1 MKKLAIKR
9 GEPASQTLQAVGA
22 AEAAAIM
29 GVHFSTPAR
38 MVEKGMLSA
47 SICQQRA
54 GGGER
59 MVAIFDGR
67 ECEEN
72 YLDYLFKVAERGGL
86 NDRRP
91 RAHLDSRDEVLEHL
105 AAVEVPIAF
114 SDACGAAEAAE
125 ILHVHASFL
134 TRLARKGSLSGRSP
148 WSPRGRGETRNWIF
162 SRRSCLANVAAARK
176 MTAAGTHVG
185 RPRKF
190 C

>member
-1 MKKLAIKR
+1 
-9 GEPASQTLQAVGA
+9 
-22 AEAAAIM
+22 
-29 GVHFSTPAR
+29 
-38 MVEKGMLSA
+38 MLSA
-47 SICQQRA
+47 AICQQRA

-59 MVAIFDGR
+59 LIAIFDGR

-72 YLDYLFKVAERGGL
+72 YLDYLYKVAERGGM

-91 RAHLDSRDEVLEHL
+91 RAHLDSRDAVLAHL
-105 AAVEVPIAF
+105 ASVEQPIAF
-114 SDACGAAEAAE
+114 TDACGAGEAAE
-125 ILHVHASFL
+125 ILHVHSSFL
-134 TRLARKGSLSGRSP
+134 TRLARQGRLIGRSP
-148 WSPRGRGETRNWIF
+148 WSPRGRSETRNWIF

>member
-1 MKKLAIKR
+1 MRKPAIRR
-9 GEPASQTLQAVGA
+9 GKPAAQTLQAVGA

-38 MVEKGMLSA
+38 MVDKGMLSA
-47 SICQQRA
+47 AICQQRA

-59 MVAIFDGR
+59 LIAIFDGR

-72 YLDYLFKVAERGGL
+72 YLDYLYKVAERGGM

-91 RAHLDSRDEVLEHL
+91 RAHLDSRDAVLAHL
-105 AAVEVPIAF
+105 ASVEQPIAF
-114 SDACGAAEAAE
+114 TDACGAGEAAE
-125 ILHVHASFL
+125 ILHVHSSFL
-134 TRLARKGSLSGRSP
+134 TRLARQGRLIGRSP
-148 WSPRGRGETRNWIF
+148 WSPRGRSETRNWIF

-176 MTAAGTHVG
+176 MTAAGSHVG